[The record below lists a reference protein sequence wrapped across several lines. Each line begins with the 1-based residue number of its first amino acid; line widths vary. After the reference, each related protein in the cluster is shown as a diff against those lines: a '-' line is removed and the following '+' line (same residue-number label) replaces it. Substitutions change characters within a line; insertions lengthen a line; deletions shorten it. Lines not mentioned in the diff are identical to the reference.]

1 MNTTMNTTTK
11 TAAAPARNALK
22 VRTAVR
28 AGYSWSAS
36 QAGNYV
42 TPRGAGY
49 AMAEM
54 GL

>member
-1 MNTTMNTTTK
+1 MNTPTK

-28 AGYSWSAS
+28 AGYSFGAS
-36 QAGNYV
+36 QTGTFV
-42 TPRGAGY
+42 SPRGAGY

>member
-1 MNTTMNTTTK
+1 MNTTTK
-11 TAAAPARNALK
+11 PAAPARNTLK

-28 AGYSWSAS
+28 AGFSLGCSNVG
-36 QAGNYV
+36 AGNV
-42 TPRGAGY
+42 ISRPQGY